1 MSQDDNDDAEA
12 GLLIRG
18 AFSKLRQQPRTEGGG
33 LEERQ
38 GRERALAGPERDGRS
53 ERRTGRTKP
62 LNTKVKPETHAGL
75 ERLARK
81 KKTSM
86 GALLDWLVERAVLD
100 EKEQS
105 P

>member
-1 MSQDDNDDAEA
+1 MNQDDNDAAEA
-12 GLLIRG
+12 SSLIRG
-18 AFSKLRQQPRTEGGG
+18 AFGKLREQPRTEGGG

-53 ERRTGRTKP
+53 ERRTGRSKP

-75 ERLARK
+75 VRLAKK

-86 GALLDWLVERAVLD
+86 GALLDWLVEQALLD
-100 EKEQS
+100 EQG
-105 P
+105 